1 METVF
6 ESSSHYNATTA
17 ALPELDQ
24 MYWLKHLLE
33 PLQSKPI
40 AKEFQG
46 RQHMLQEWHVLE
58 PQQGKTGTC
67 IAITG

>member
-1 METVF
+1 
-6 ESSSHYNATTA
+6 
-17 ALPELDQ
+17 

-33 PLQSKPI
+33 PLQSKPV

-46 RQHMLQEWHVLE
+46 RQHMLQEWHVLA